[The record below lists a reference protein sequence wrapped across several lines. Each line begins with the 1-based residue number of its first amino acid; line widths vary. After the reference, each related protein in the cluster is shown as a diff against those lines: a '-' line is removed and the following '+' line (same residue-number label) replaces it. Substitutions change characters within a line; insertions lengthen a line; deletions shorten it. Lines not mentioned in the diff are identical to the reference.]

1 MEVRNEEAATYNVSP
16 EAPIRPVGLTDA
28 ENAVITEALRIIMYR
43 LRTPGEL
50 LTSPALVKQ
59 YLTLRMATL
68 EHEEFGV
75 VWLDARHAVI
85 AVEDMFRGTLTQ
97 TSVYPREVVKAALA
111 HNAHACIVYHNHP
124 SGNPEPSS
132 ADERLTGSLKD
143 ALSLVDVRV
152 LDHIIVAGD
161 KTCSF
166 AERGLI

>member
-1 MEVRNEEAATYNVSP
+1 MRVRNEEVATYDVDP
-16 EAPIRPVGLTDA
+16 EAISLDLINR
-28 ENAVITEALRIIMYR
+28 ENEVVREAMRIIRSR
-43 LRTPGEL
+43 LRNPGEL
-50 LTSPALVKQ
+50 LTSPALVKT
-59 YLTLRMATL
+59 YLTLQMASL
-68 EHEEFGV
+68 EHEEFGAI
-75 VWLDARHAVI
+75 WLDARHAVI
-85 AVEDMFRGTLTQ
+85 AITDLFRGTLTQ

-111 HNAHACIVYHNHP
+111 RNAHACIVYHNHP

-132 ADERLTGSLKD
+132 ADERLTSSLKD

>member
-1 MEVRNEEAATYNVSP
+1 MKVRNEDAATYNVIP
-16 EAPIRPVGLTDA
+16 EASISPA
-28 ENAVITEALRIIMYR
+28 EIIDRENEVVREALRIILSR
-43 LRTPGEL
+43 LRTFGAP

-75 VWLDARHAVI
+75 IWLNSCRKVI

-111 HNAHACIVYHNHP
+111 HNACACIVYHNHP

-132 ADERLTGSLKD
+132 ADERLTSSLKD